1 MSYTT
6 RKELFNQ
13 ISQKRGK
20 PLISYVTSIRP
31 NMSCNMAGDAII
43 PVIEQIDKIPNDIK
57 EIDFLIISNGG
68 DPITA
73 LRIMSLLRERFERIT
88 VLVPYVAYSAA
99 TILALGADEIVMHP
113 YSNLGPV
120 DPQLSISHNNE
131 KGIQENLQFSSE
143 DLSNYIDFIKD
154 DVGITDQEH
163 LVQAIAPMLKDFG
176 ALPIGTAK
184 RSQQL
189 SLTLSEKMLS
199 LHIKDSA
206 KATSIAKTLISSYYH
221 HGYAVGRKEAEGIG
235 LPICIPDEELEVLMW
250 NVWMDYSDEMKCN
263 IPFDPIKEV
272 FDNPKSNALVSEVP
286 IVKLPVNT
294 PPDVAQQIIIKHA
307 QAIPV
312 TTRSSIKQRS
322 LIAAIES
329 VNCAKAVFNNVD
341 ILCWRNPDVSLGV
354 NYTISAT
361 GWIENEQE
369 EGLK

>member
-6 RKELFNQ
+6 RKVYFNQ

-31 NMSCNMAGDAII
+31 NLGCNMAGDAII
-43 PVIEQIDKIPNDIK
+43 PVIEQIDRIPKEIN

-73 LRIMSLLRERFERIT
+73 LRIMSLLRERFEKIS

-131 KGIQENLQFSSE
+131 KGIQEKLQFSSE

-154 DVGITDQEH
+154 DVGITDQQH
-163 LVQAIAPMLKDFG
+163 LVQAIAPLLKDFG
-176 ALPIGTAK
+176 SLPIGTAK

-189 SLTLSEKMLS
+189 SLTLSEKMLN
-199 LHIKDSA
+199 LHFKDSA
-206 KATSIAKTLISSYYH
+206 KAKSIAKTLISSYYH
-221 HGYAVGRKEAEGIG
+221 HGYAVGRKEAQGIG
-235 LPICIPDEELEVLMW
+235 LPICIPDNDLEAMMW
-250 NVWMDYSDEMKCN
+250 SVWMDYSEEMKCN
-263 IPFDPIKEV
+263 NPFDPIKEI
-272 FDNPKSNALVSEVP
+272 FDNPKSNALISEVP
-286 IVKLPVNT
+286 IVKLPINT
-294 PPDVAQQIIIKHA
+294 PPDVAQQIIVNHA
-307 QAIPV
+307 QSMPV

-329 VNCAKAVFNNVD
+329 ANCAKAVYNNID
-341 ILCWRNPDVSLGV
+341 ILCWRNPDVSLGF
-354 NYTISAT
+354 NYTITAS
-361 GWIENEQE
+361 GWIENKQE
-369 EGLK
+369 EEE